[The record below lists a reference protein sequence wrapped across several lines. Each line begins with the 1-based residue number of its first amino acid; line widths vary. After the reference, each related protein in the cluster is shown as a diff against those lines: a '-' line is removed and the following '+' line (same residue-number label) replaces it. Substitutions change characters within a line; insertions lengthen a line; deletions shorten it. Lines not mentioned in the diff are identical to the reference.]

1 MIADFSK
8 VIAEVLMVRTMVQLT
23 DKQVR
28 ALKKLAKVRKTSVAQ
43 LVRESVT
50 IYVASSALTAEREEK
65 RRRALAGLEKIKKA
79 RFKDIEGKTDVAKSH
94 DKYLEEIYAS

>member
-1 MIADFSK
+1 MIADLQK
-8 VIAEVLMVRTMVQLT
+8 VIAEVFMIRTMVQLT
-23 DKQVR
+23 DEQVK

-50 IYVASSALTAEREEK
+50 IYVASSAMTADREEK

-79 RFKDIEGKTDVAKSH
+79 RFKDVEGKTDISKNH
-94 DKYLEEIYAS
+94 DQYLEEIYAA